1 MEFNLADLFESVA
14 ERVPQR
20 HAVSWRDTRLTYRQL
35 DERANRLAHGLEDLG
50 VGRDDH
56 VGIYMFSRPEY
67 LETMVASY
75 KVRAVPINV
84 NYRYVGE
91 ELVYLFHNAELRVLV
106 VEETFAPVVASI
118 RSQLPRL
125 EHFIVVRDGSGE
137 AEALPD
143 AHDYEELLAAHEPSA
158 GFGPRSGDDTYI
170 AYTGGTTGQPKGVL
184 WRHEDIFFATMTP
197 GVVVTQPEEV
207 AANAVLPV
215 HPRLQTLADQGV
227 GVPDIFISYALGP
240 LMHVSGHWSS
250 WGAILS
256 GGRSVIHPSRTME
269 AETVLQTIGSEQATM
284 LTIVGDSMGRPV
296 VEAIEAGPGRYDL
309 GSVLM
314 LGSGG
319 SIMSADVK
327 DRLFAGFPSAMVL
340 TEAIGSSESP
350 AQAVSV
356 TVRGQEAGEALRFSA
371 SDRTTVFDDEFQPV
385 SPGSGVVGKLA
396 TKGRVPVGYF
406 HDPEKS
412 AATFVS
418 VDGARWA
425 LPGDMATI
433 EADGTIRLLGRG
445 TMCINTGGE
454 KVYPEEVEAVLKAHP
469 TIEDAVVVGVPDPRF
484 GERVAAVI
492 QPRSSS
498 VSPSLETVQAHC
510 RQHLAGH
517 KVPRQLAIVDQVPR
531 SPSGKAD
538 YPWAKG
544 VAQGLPPTGLES
556 NDAGTSAKPAIS

>member
-14 ERVPQR
+14 VRVPER
-20 HAVSWRDTRLTYRQL
+20 DAVAWRDTRLTYAEL
-35 DERANRLAHGLEDLG
+35 DQRGNQLAHGLEALG
-50 VGRDDH
+50 IHTDDH
-56 VGIYMFSRPEY
+56 VGVYMFSRPEY

-91 ELVYLFHNAELRVLV
+91 ELAYLFANAELRALVL
-106 VEETFAPVVASI
+106 EETFAPVVASI
-118 RSQLPRL
+118 RGQLPDL
-125 EHFIVVRDGSGE
+125 EHFIVVADGSDG
-137 AEALPD
+137 ADALPD
-143 AHDYEELLAAHEPSA
+143 AHAYEDLLAAQAPSA
-158 GFGPRSGDDTYI
+158 GFGPRSGDDVYI

-197 GVVVTQPEEV
+197 GVVVTRPEDV
-207 AANAVLPV
+207 ADNAVLPV
-215 HPRLQTLADQGV
+215 HPRLQPLADQGV
-227 GVPDIFISYALGP
+227 AVPDIFISYALGP
-240 LMHVSGHWSS
+240 LMHVSGHWSA

-256 GGRSVIHPSRTME
+256 GGRSVIHPSRTMD
-269 AETVLQTIGSEQATM
+269 ADTVLQTIEGERATM
-284 LTIVGDSMGRPV
+284 LTIVGDSMGRPI
-296 VEAIEAGPGRYDL
+296 VEAIEEHPGRRRLD
-309 GSVLM
+309 SVLM

-327 DRLFAGFPSAMVL
+327 DRLFTGFPSAMVL

-356 TVRGQEAGEALRFSA
+356 TVRGQGAGQTLRFSA
-371 SDRTTVFDDEFQPV
+371 SDRTAVFDDDFRPV
-385 SPGSGVVGKLA
+385 TPGSGAVGRLA

-425 LPGDMATI
+425 LPGDMATM
-433 EADGTIRLLGRG
+433 EADGTIQLLGRG

-469 TIEDAVVVGVPDPRF
+469 AIVDAVVVGVPDRRF

-492 QPRSSS
+492 QPVSSTS
-498 VSPSLETVQAHC
+498 VPSTETLQAHC
-510 RQHLAGH
+510 REHLAGH
-517 KVPRQLAIVDQVPR
+517 KVPRQISVVEEVPR

-538 YPWAKG
+538 YPWAKL
-544 VAQGLPPTGLES
+544 VAQGLET
-556 NDAGTSAKPAIS
+556 K